1 MRKLF
6 EWGMKAY
13 IWATYRLYDEL
24 AWSYDLVSWLVSL
37 GQWSK
42 VRLESLDYVRG
53 ERVLEIGFGTGEL
66 LMAMKDRYDFVCGL
80 EFSTAMQR
88 ITARKM
94 RRRKLSVPRLMAKAQ
109 HMPFA
114 DGSFDTIVSTFP
126 AGYILYPQTMSEAYR
141 LLHDASSASERP
153 AGRLVI
159 AGASLHINSPLV
171 RQKMKQILG
180 EAPGDVF
187 SEFERLA
194 VNAGFQVQIIPGKGT
209 WISAP
214 LILLEK
220 TSRSPLS
227 QKISV

>member
-1 MRKLF
+1 MRKLL

-42 VRLESLDYVRG
+42 VRRKSLDYVSG
-53 ERVLEIGFGTGEL
+53 ERILEIGFGTGEL
-66 LMAMKDRYDFVCGL
+66 LMEMKDRYDFVCGL
-80 EFSTAMQR
+80 EFSPAMQR

-94 RRRKLSVPRLMAKAQ
+94 QRQKRSVSRVRAKAQ
-109 HMPFA
+109 QMPFA
-114 DGSFDTIVSTFP
+114 NGSFDTIISTFP
-126 AGYILYPQTMSEAYR
+126 AAYILYPQTMSEAYR
-141 LLHDASSASERP
+141 LLHDVSPGSGRS

-180 EAPGDVF
+180 TAPADVF
-187 SEFERLA
+187 AEFERLA
-194 VNAGFQVQIIPGKGT
+194 VNAGFQVQIIWGKGR

-220 TSRSPLS
+220 ASQPPATSKTP
-227 QKISV
+227 V

>member
-1 MRKLF
+1 MRKLL

-24 AWSYDLVSWLVSL
+24 AWAYDLVSWLVSL

-42 VRLESLDYVRG
+42 VRRKSLDYVSG
-53 ERVLEIGFGTGEL
+53 PNVLEIGFGTGEL

-80 EFSTAMQR
+80 EFSPAMQR

-94 RRRKLSVPRLMAKAQ
+94 RRRKLPVPRVMAKAQ
-109 HMPFA
+109 QMPFA
-114 DGSFDTIVSTFP
+114 NSSFDTIVSTFP
-126 AGYILYPQTMSEAYR
+126 AGYILFPQTMSEAYR
-141 LLHDASSASERP
+141 LLSDASPGSELS

-180 EAPGDVF
+180 EAPADVF
-187 SEFERLA
+187 AEFERLG
-194 VNAGFQVQIIPGKGT
+194 VKAGFQVQIIWGKDS

-214 LILLEK
+214 LIILEK
-220 TSRSPLS
+220 TASRR
-227 QKISV
+227 